1 MPNNGGIDAAYYIQR
16 AEASL
21 RKSDTERAQAEA
33 LVSIAK
39 SLHRIASDKV
49 GEGDVGHGARR
60 EVKAAI
66 A

>member
-1 MPNNGGIDAAYYIQR
+1 MPDTDEFDAAYHIER

-49 GEGDVGHGARR
+49 GERDVGHGARR